1 MLRQDLGLKPFPD
14 TEPQNGIS
22 AADSEGEDFQ
32 PEQNQGL
39 ILQPKPMKKVSG
51 ARTGTK
57 VGLR

>member
-14 TEPQNGIS
+14 TVPQNAIS
-22 AADSEGEDFQ
+22 ADSDGDDFQ
-32 PEQNQGL
+32 PEQKQGL

-51 ARTGTK
+51 ARIGTK